1 MTLFDPSKHQK
12 APGGGGGDSSDLPAG
27 EYLLA
32 MKWFERRTSKA
43 GGPYLRAKYVVCY
56 GPRSGAEFFSNV
68 SIDVSKPG
76 AAGRLGVYCAAVGI
90 DKPFDLADDGA
101 LRRAFLGKPFKA
113 KVSVR
118 SSNGY
123 TNHDIE
129 RYSPTVSPAERRV
142 MDNWVLDQQESE
154 AMGDAKAQSDDDD
167 IPF

>member
-1 MTLFDPSKHQK
+1 MTLFDPSKHSK
-12 APGGGGGDSSDLPAG
+12 TGAASGNDSTDLPAG

-32 MKWFERRTSKA
+32 MKWFERRTAKT
-43 GGPYLRAKYVVCY
+43 GGAYLRAKYVVVY

-76 AAGRLGVYCAAVGI
+76 SAGRLGVYCAAIGV

-101 LRRAFLGKPFKA
+101 VKRAFLGKPFKA

-123 TNHDIE
+123 TNHDVE
-129 RYSPTVSPAERRV
+129 RYLPQVSSAERRA
-142 MDNWVLDQQESE
+142 MDNWVLDQQESQ
-154 AMGDAKAQSDDDD
+154 AMGDSKAQEDEDE